1 MGHAQALAVPGQ
13 LLPLLRRQGQY
24 FVVQRAQPPK
34 GPAPAKGQLAPG
46 SPAAVR
52 EMTLDGQV
60 WTAEFS
66 GLEDGSYDL
75 AVL

>member
-1 MGHAQALAVPGQ
+1 MAV
-13 LLPLLRRQGQY
+13 LLRED
-24 FVVQRAQPPK
+24 
-34 GPAPAKGQLAPG
+34 G